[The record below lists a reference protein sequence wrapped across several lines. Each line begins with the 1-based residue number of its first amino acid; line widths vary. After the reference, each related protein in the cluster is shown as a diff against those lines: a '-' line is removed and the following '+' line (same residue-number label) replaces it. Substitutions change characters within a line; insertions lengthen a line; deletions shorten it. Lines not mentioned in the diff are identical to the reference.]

1 MSKAKVLV
9 VTSGKGGVG
18 KTTSTAALGAALA
31 QAGQNVVVV
40 DFDVGL
46 RNLDLVLGVE
56 RRIVYDLTD
65 VVQDITK
72 LPQSLISDRRIPT
85 LSLLPASQTRD
96 KDNLTEEGVGRVIS
110 KLRETFDWVICDSP
124 AGIEHGALCA
134 MRFADAAVIVT
145 NPQVSSIRDSTQIID
160 MLNSKTQKSENGGR
174 IEQHLLITRY
184 DEVRAKREEM
194 LRIEDVLEFLP
205 IPLLGI
211 IPESKDVLRA
221 SNVGSPVTLSNKT
234 SMTARAYIAAANKLN
249 SERFGMNTQTK
260 RSLMDRLFG
269 RKAAIR
275 PSSATVTARPAH
287 MNSGGNKLVPQM
299 EHGLAVLKN

>member
-96 KDNLTEEGVGRVIS
+96 KDALTQEGVGRVIS

-145 NPQVSSIRDSTQIID
+145 NPQVSSIRNSTQ
-160 MLNSKTQKSENGGR
+160 NSRHAQFQDSE
-174 IEQHLLITRY
+174 I
-184 DEVRAKREEM
+184 RE
-194 LRIEDVLEFLP
+194 RWPHRTAPPYHP
-205 IPLLGI
+205 I
-211 IPESKDVLRA
+211 
-221 SNVGSPVTLSNKT
+221 
-234 SMTARAYIAAANKLN
+234 
-249 SERFGMNTQTK
+249 
-260 RSLMDRLFG
+260 
-269 RKAAIR
+269 
-275 PSSATVTARPAH
+275 
-287 MNSGGNKLVPQM
+287 
-299 EHGLAVLKN
+299 

>member
-1 MSKAKVLV
+1 
-9 VTSGKGGVG
+9 
-18 KTTSTAALGAALA
+18 
-31 QAGQNVVVV
+31 
-40 DFDVGL
+40 
-46 RNLDLVLGVE
+46 
-56 RRIVYDLTD
+56 
-65 VVQDITK
+65 
-72 LPQSLISDRRIPT
+72 
-85 LSLLPASQTRD
+85 
-96 KDNLTEEGVGRVIS
+96 
-110 KLRETFDWVICDSP
+110 
-124 AGIEHGALCA
+124 

-145 NPQVSSIRDSTQIID
+145 NPQVSSIRDSIQIID

-184 DEVRAKREEM
+184 DEARAKREEM

-234 SMTARAYIAAANKLN
+234 SMAARAYIAAANKLN
-249 SERFGMNTQTK
+249 SERLGMNTQTK

-287 MNSGGNKLVPQM
+287 MNSGGNNLVPQM
-299 EHGLAVLKN
+299 DNGLAVLKN

>member
-9 VTSGKGGVG
+9 ITSGKGGVG

-72 LPQSLISDRRIPT
+72 LPQSLISDRRIRT

-96 KDNLTEEGVGRVIS
+96 KDALSEEGVGRVIS

-124 AGIEHGALCA
+124 AGIERGALCA

-145 NPQVSSIRDSTQIID
+145 NPQVSSIRDSNQIIG

-184 DEVRAKREEM
+184 DAVKATRDEM

-205 IPLLGI
+205 ISLLGV
-211 IPESKDVLRA
+211 IPESQEVMRA
-221 SNVGSPVTLSNKT
+221 SNVGSPVTLSNKR
-234 SMTARAYIAAANKLN
+234 SAPARAYIAAAKKLN
-249 SERFGMNTQTK
+249 SEAVGIQGK
-260 RSLMDRLFG
+260 RSLLDKLFG
-269 RKAAIR
+269 RKAA
-275 PSSATVTARPAH
+275 
-287 MNSGGNKLVPQM
+287 
-299 EHGLAVLKN
+299 